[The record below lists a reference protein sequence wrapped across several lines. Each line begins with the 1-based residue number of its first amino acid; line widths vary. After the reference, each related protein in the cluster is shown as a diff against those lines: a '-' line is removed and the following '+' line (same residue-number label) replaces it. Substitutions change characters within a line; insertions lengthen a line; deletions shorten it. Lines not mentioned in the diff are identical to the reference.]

1 MAPIRPLRVLIVD
14 DHALVRAGIAAL
26 LRALDGIEVV
36 GEAGDGSA
44 GIALAASLNP
54 DVVVLDIEM
63 EGIDGLEA
71 ARRLAAQSPDIRLVM
86 LSMHRDAAF
95 VEQALAAGASAYL
108 LKGASAAELEI
119 AVRSVARGESYL
131 SPAVSGPVIQNFV
144 GRAAERGPLSILTPR
159 QRGVLKLLA
168 EGKANK
174 EIAHELG
181 LSVKTVEYH
190 RAQIQDRLG
199 VRDLAGLI
207 RFALRTGLASTQ
219 D

>member
-1 MAPIRPLRVLIVD
+1 MEPARAIRVLIVD
-14 DHALVRAGIAAL
+14 DHVLVRAGIAAL

-36 GEAGDGSA
+36 GEAGDGTS
-44 GIALAASLNP
+44 GVALAARLQP

-63 EGIDGLEA
+63 EGVDGLEA
-71 ARRLAAQSPDIRLVM
+71 ARRMSAQSPDVRLVM
-86 LSMHRDAAF
+86 LSMHRDADF

-108 LKGASAAELEI
+108 LKGASTAELEI

-131 SPAVSGPVIQNFV
+131 SPAVSGPVIESFV
-144 GRAAERGPLSILTPR
+144 RRGAERGPVSTLTQR
-159 QRGVLKLLA
+159 QRDVLKLLA

-174 EIAHELG
+174 EIAHDLG

-190 RAQIQDRLG
+190 RAQIQERLG

-207 RFALRTGLASTQ
+207 RFALRNGLASTE